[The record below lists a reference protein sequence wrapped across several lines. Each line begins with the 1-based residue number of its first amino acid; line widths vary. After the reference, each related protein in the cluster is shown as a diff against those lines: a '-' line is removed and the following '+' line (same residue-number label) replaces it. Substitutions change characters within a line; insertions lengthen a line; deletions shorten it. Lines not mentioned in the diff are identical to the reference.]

1 MEHRP
6 GEILLGRYEV
16 RAVIAHGPSTITYAA
31 LDVASK
37 RRVGLRHWP
46 ADNVPPQQAVA
57 EIEREV
63 ELGEHV
69 NNVHVPRY
77 VEHFS
82 IPSASS
88 TEHYLVHDASEGQ
101 TLAQWAQQRTRS
113 ELELRGVALSL
124 LRALDALHRER
135 FVHGRVC
142 ADEVLVRGDGRVF
155 LMGLAAKFD
164 PRTGVA
170 SDLRGLGEA
179 ISIAT
184 QGRMSPAFG
193 AWLQRLLSSDGARGF
208 THAYEALHA
217 LHELPTAPSIKP
229 WMRGTFALMALAAAG
244 AALFFAWSKLATHDA
259 AKPVAASA
267 QPDLPPAITDT
278 SFVPKPIADARG
290 LRLTRVRSMIGHHHS
305 VADVAFDSTGT
316 RLVSASDDGSI
327 IVWNLD
333 DGQPASQFSHSGKV
347 GAVAFMGSQ
356 HVLSGGGG
364 SARVWDAPSGHV
376 LLDMSADSKRVT
388 AVCSTHAGRYVLS
401 SGYDGSIHVFDG
413 ETGKLVRLMQQ
424 PPKVYALA
432 VDPLGE
438 HVASAGDD
446 GIVHLFRFADGS
458 PEGQLRG
465 HSKAIATVV
474 FLADGNTL
482 ASGSNDRTVRLWDVG
497 SGTQKLVLQGHRSEI
512 WALAG
517 DPSGKLLASGS
528 KDGELRIWDTS
539 SGALAYAEQLDG
551 RGLSAIAF
559 SPDGERI
566 AVGGGSNR
574 VDLYALL
581 MQQASWRPPPVTA
594 PVAPTPLPLPGS
606 SASAKLVAKARALIA
621 AGADARP
628 EAGMVLRQAI
638 ALEPKDND
646 ACLELARIDLLDNHL
661 DEATQSAQ
669 RCDQRNPGD
678 ARTQALLVEIAA
690 ADKQDDLV
698 LQRAHALIDSN
709 PDPRTL
715 ASVYTVLRQLYL
727 RRGEIDAAEEVL
739 RSEINLSPAQMQRK
753 LDLAEFLIE
762 HERYDE
768 AIAWARA
775 AQAQSETPA
784 AHVTL
789 GSALA
794 GNARLALEDGKR
806 GDFET
811 WLARAFTADPHSA
824 EGHYVRALAL
834 KRDHDVD
841 GARRELRAALASNPN
856 HPGALAALR

>member
-6 GEILLGRYEV
+6 GEMLLGRYEV
-16 RAVIAHGPSTITYAA
+16 RAVLAHGPSTITYAA

-46 ADNVPPQQAVA
+46 AHNVSLQQAVA
-57 EIEREV
+57 ELDREV
-63 ELGEHV
+63 ELAKHV
-69 NNVHVPRY
+69 VNVHVPRY

-142 ADEVLVRGDGRVF
+142 ADEVLVRDDGRVF

-164 PRTGVA
+164 PRTGVT

-179 ISIAT
+179 LSIAT
-184 QGRMSPAFG
+184 QGRLSPAFG
-193 AWLQRLLSSDGARGF
+193 AWLQRLLSSDGTRGF
-208 THAYEALHA
+208 THANEALHA
-217 LHELPTAPSIKP
+217 LHALPSTRHVSPR
-229 WMRGTFALMALAAAG
+229 MRGAIALVALAG
-244 AALFFAWSKLATHDA
+244 VALFFAWPKLKSLDA
-259 AKPVAASA
+259 AEPVAAIA

-278 SFVPKPIADARG
+278 RFVPKPIADARG
-290 LRLTRVRSMIGHHHS
+290 LRLTHVRSMIGHHHA

-316 RLVSASDDGSI
+316 RLVSGSDDGSI
-327 IVWNLD
+327 IVWNLE
-333 DGQPASQFSHSGKV
+333 DGQPASHFSHSGKV
-347 GAVAFMGSQ
+347 GAVTFMGSQ

-364 SARVWDAPSGHV
+364 SARVWDAPSGQL
-376 LLDMSADSKRVT
+376 LLDMPADSKRVT

-401 SGYDGSIHVFDG
+401 SGYDGSIHVFDS

-446 GIVHLFRFADGS
+446 SIVHVFRFADGA
-458 PEGQLRG
+458 PEAQLRG
-465 HSKAIATVV
+465 HVKAIGTIV

-482 ASGSNDRTVRLWDVG
+482 ASGSNDRTVRLWDVAT
-497 SGTQKLVLQGHRSEI
+497 GTQKLVLQGHRSDI
-512 WALAG
+512 WALAS
-517 DPSGKLLASGS
+517 DPNGTLLASGS

-559 SPDGERI
+559 SPDGQRI

-581 MQQASWRPPPVTA
+581 MQQASWRPPAVTA
-594 PVAPTPLPLPGS
+594 PVAKAPLPLPGN
-606 SASAKLVAKARALIA
+606 SASAKLVTKARALIA

-628 EAGMVLRQAI
+628 EAGMLLRQAL
-638 ALEPKDND
+638 ALEPNDND

-678 ARTQALLVEIAA
+678 AHTQALLVEIAA

-715 ASVYTVLRQLYL
+715 ATVYMVLRQLYL

-739 RSEINLSPAQMQRK
+739 RSEINLNPAQMQRK
-753 LDLAEFLIE
+753 LDLADFLIE

-775 AQAQSETPA
+775 AQAQSDLPA

-789 GSALA
+789 GNALA
-794 GNARLALEDGKR
+794 GNARLALEDGKHS
-806 GDFET
+806 DFEL
-811 WLARAFTADPHSA
+811 WLARVFSADPHSA
-824 EGHYVRALAL
+824 EGHYVRALAF
-834 KRDHDVD
+834 KHDHDAD
-841 GARRELRAALASNPN
+841 GARRELRAALTSNPN
-856 HPGALAALR
+856 HTRALAALR